1 MRALGDAWRLPAFS
15 SNYEGLSVLQE
26 FHRWES
32 LVAAAA
38 ATIAARYRLLNYF

>member
-26 FHRWES
+26 FHRWEPVEAPASISQAKAS
-32 LVAAAA
+32 L
-38 ATIAARYRLLNYF
+38 TS